1 MNTVATMLCPELTF
15 GPELVE
21 EIAAARVIPEMM
33 MRVDDR
39 QIGFEDLLT
48 QLAEP
53 FGVGKRARIGTGF
66 ASGVGGHGILRN

>member
-1 MNTVATMLCPELTF
+1 MKTVATMLCPELTF

-39 QIGFEDLLT
+39 QTRFEGLLR

-53 FGVGKRARIGTGF
+53 CDIGQRAGIGAGF
-66 ASGVGGHGILRN
+66 DGHGILRDAG